1 MNKIQ
6 LFEKYEKKFKTSK
19 EYFIKFKNIFPKGVC
34 HDIRYFDPFPF
45 ITKSGKGIYLTDIDN
60 NTLLDL
66 WMGHYTHILGHS
78 NEDISAAVKETLQAS
93 SIHGT
98 VNIYQ
103 YELAKMVKE
112 AIPCI
117 DLLRFCCSGTEAT
130 MYATRL
136 AKAYTNKSIII
147 KIEGGWHGGNSDLS
161 YNIKPPFKNNDNFLS
176 IPFNNIHRS
185 EEILNKIKSN
195 VAAIIVEPVM
205 GSAGAILGELSYLT
219 FLRNFTNDNN
229 ILLIFDETI
238 TAFRFCYGSVG
249 MHFGITP
256 DIITMGKIIG
266 GGFPIG
272 AYAGRK
278 EVMETIIKKHIIMG
292 GGTFSANPITMVAG
306 STMLK
311 MLKSRNY
318 VELNEHGKNLINHIN
333 NTISDLRI
341 NALAS
346 GFGSQFSII
355 FLKDIH
361 KDDCSLSEPS
371 SFLPFIDEE
380 KSTIFNVIALINDMF
395 TMHNGGALS
404 FLHLE
409 DTIIEK
415 IKYIYTKSLANLSE
429 TINE

>member
-60 NTLLDL
+60 NALLDL
-66 WMGHYTHILGHS
+66 WMGHYTHILGHN
-78 NEDISAAVKETLQAS
+78 NEYISAAVKETIEAS

-272 AYAGRK
+272 AYGGRK

-415 IKYIYTKSLANLSE
+415 IKYIYTKSLVNLSE
-429 TINE
+429 IINE

>member
-6 LFEKYEKKFKTSK
+6 LFEEYEKKFKTSK
-19 EYFIKFKNIFPKGVC
+19 EYFIKFKNLFPKGVC

-45 ITKSGKGIYLTDIDN
+45 ITKTGKGIYLTDIDN

-78 NEDISAAVKETLQAS
+78 NEDIKEAVKETLESS

-98 VNIYQ
+98 INIYQ
-103 YELAKMVKE
+103 YELAKMIKE

-130 MYATRL
+130 MYAIRL

-161 YNIKPPFKNNDNFLS
+161 YNIKPPFKNYDNLLS

-185 EEILNKIKSN
+185 EEILNKVKNN
-195 VAAIIVEPVM
+195 VAAIIVEPIM
-205 GSAGAILGELSYLT
+205 GSAGAIPGELSYLT
-219 FLRNFTNDNN
+219 FLRNFTRDNN

-238 TAFRFCYGSVG
+238 NAFRFCYGSIG
-249 MHFGITP
+249 MHFGIIP

-272 AYAGRK
+272 AYGGRK
-278 EVMETIIKKHIIMG
+278 EVMETIVKKHLIMG

-311 MLKSRNY
+311 ILKSRDY
-318 VELNEHGKNLINHIN
+318 TELNEHGKKLKNDINKI
-333 NTISDLRI
+333 ISDLKI
-341 NALAS
+341 NGFAS

-355 FLKDIH
+355 FLKNIY
-361 KDDCSLSEPS
+361 KDDCCPSQPS
-371 SFLPFIDEE
+371 SFLPYIDDE
-380 KSTIFNVIALINDMF
+380 KNTIFNVIALVNDMF

-404 FLHLE
+404 FFHLE

-415 IKYIYTKSLANLSE
+415 IKNIYAKSLANLSE
-429 TINE
+429 IIN

>member
-136 AKAYTNKSIII
+136 AKTYTNKSIII

-272 AYAGRK
+272 AYGGRK

-404 FLHLE
+404 FYHLE
-409 DTIIEK
+409 DSIIEK
-415 IKYIYTKSLANLSE
+415 IKNIYAKSLVNLSE
-429 TINE
+429 IIN